1 MCKPGPHFKFC
12 TCDPE
17 NLGENYWRL
26 NRGSSVEPYLIVG
39 SIGEPY
45 EGGSFDREQF
55 IAERIIFDINNNPVF
70 DFDYNP
76 TEGDTFELQM
86 LGDVVDSDGERE
98 GNIWV
103 ELIYKNGQFSPLEE
117 LNLASRQDGEDL
129 KSGYVSFK
137 PEEEEDEDEDEDEDE
152 SYNPIKKLLSF
163 IIAPIASVLNK

>member
-1 MCKPGPHFKFC
+1 MCKSGPHFKFC

-45 EGGSFDREQF
+45 GDHSFDREHF
-55 IAERIIFDINNNPVF
+55 LAERIIFDINNNPVF

-98 GNIWV
+98 GNIWL
-103 ELIYKNGQFSPLEE
+103 ELIYKDGRFGE
-117 LNLASRQDGEDL
+117 LQEFRLASQQDGEDL
-129 KSGYVSFK
+129 DSGYVSFEIY
-137 PEEEEDEDEDEDEDE
+137 EEGELYKKEETGL
-152 SYNPIKKLLSF
+152 IKKLLSL
-163 IIAPIASVLNK
+163 IKAPFAISPKT